1 MVSAVI
7 KGVYRQP
14 RERAPHPGEGSG
26 RVPGEGLGLEC
37 LGRPE
42 EATRAAEARGGGGG
56 TTPAVVWCAGRMANT
71 FPKQSLPLHN
81 AGRTWMYFSDQKE
94 DSREGPE
101 RCRAWEDYTFGSVR
115 EGNKARDRMVK
126 HAIGHCM
133 PCSQLMLR
141 T

>member
-42 EATRAAEARGGGGG
+42 EATRAAEARGGGGAG
-56 TTPAVVWCAGRMANT
+56 NDTCSGVVCRQNGQH
-71 FPKQSLPLHN
+71 FPKAITATAQCREDLDVFLRSERGLQGGSRKVQGL
-81 AGRTWMYFSDQKE
+81 GRLYIW
-94 DSREGPE
+94 
-101 RCRAWEDYTFGSVR
+101 
-115 EGNKARDRMVK
+115 
-126 HAIGHCM
+126 I
-133 PCSQLMLR
+133 SQR
-141 T
+141 GK